1 MFRMRCINQQSV
13 SSKAR
18 SAIIF
23 GVLAL
28 LQCLTQVALAAEPS
42 ASTAPAT
49 DAKVD
54 APTILPKDAN
64 AGNAKAEDAQV
75 KDATSSK
82 NEVTAGSGKVNIY
95 DESDLE
101 TSAPEKVK
109 KHWFW
114 LKHGPSFWKLR
125 YYFAAQN
132 ASDCEFFYG
141 LIQDNP
147 LLGRASVDFN
157 SANGCK
163 CHGVGQ
169 VTHLPLKGG
178 GAGQRGYI
186 HVKCEDGRHM
196 KGHFTTTSLTT
207 GFAELTDD
215 KEHKFEA
222 TFGHNAD
229 QAVDKVNALRKKLGC
244 PEVTAKEIETKVNA
258 DILNRQ

>member
-1 MFRMRCINQQSV
+1 ML
-13 SSKAR
+13 SKVK
-18 SAIIF
+18 SIVF
-23 GVLAL
+23 LGVFMLFA
-28 LQCLTQVALAAEPS
+28 CEVAAADAEPI
-42 ASTAPAT
+42 APT
-49 DAKVD
+49 MPVVKTSDAKSEDSKTPD
-54 APTILPKDAN
+54 APPNDA
-64 AGNAKAEDAQV
+64 
-75 KDATSSK
+75 SMSK
-82 NEVTAGSGKVNIY
+82 NSDTAGGAKTNIY

-101 TSAPEKVK
+101 TSPPEVVK

-125 YYFAAQN
+125 YYFSAQN

-169 VTHLPLKGG
+169 VTHLPLKGN

-196 KGHFTTTSLTT
+196 RGHFTTTSLTT
-207 GFAELTDD
+207 GFADLTDD
-215 KEHKFEA
+215 KGHKFEA
-222 TFGHNAD
+222 TFGHSAD
-229 QAVDKVNALRKKLGC
+229 QAIDKVNALRKKLGC
-244 PEVTAKEIETKVNA
+244 PEVTAQEIETKVNA
-258 DILNRQ
+258 EILNKPKKLNKLGH

>member
-1 MFRMRCINQQSV
+1 MRFFNQQTVPRITKSAIAFSVLTLLVCQTSVGSEELNATVEPPTNANADSTMTRAKDVNSKDAQANDASLPKKEVTV
-13 SSKAR
+13 SS
-18 SAIIF
+18 
-23 GVLAL
+23 
-28 LQCLTQVALAAEPS
+28 
-42 ASTAPAT
+42 
-49 DAKVD
+49 
-54 APTILPKDAN
+54 
-64 AGNAKAEDAQV
+64 
-75 KDATSSK
+75 
-82 NEVTAGSGKVNIY
+82 GKTNIY

-101 TSAPEKVK
+101 TAPPEKVK

-169 VTHLPLKGG
+169 VTHVPLKGG

-222 TFGHNAD
+222 TFGHSAD

-244 PEVTAKEIETKVNA
+244 PEVTADEIETKVNA
-258 DILNRQ
+258 EILHKQKH

>member
-1 MFRMRCINQQSV
+1 MRFFNQQSAPSITKSV
-13 SSKAR
+13 ITFSVLTLLVCQTTAGSEELKAP
-18 SAIIF
+18 
-23 GVLAL
+23 V
-28 LQCLTQVALAAEPS
+28 V
-42 ASTAPAT
+42 PAT
-49 DAKVD
+49 DASADSTTTLAKDVNSKDAQAKDASSSQKEGTAGNGKVD
-54 APTILPKDAN
+54 
-64 AGNAKAEDAQV
+64 
-75 KDATSSK
+75 
-82 NEVTAGSGKVNIY
+82 IY

-101 TSAPEKVK
+101 TSPPEKVK

-169 VTHLPLKGG
+169 VTHVPLKGG

-186 HVKCEDGRHM
+186 HVKCEDGRRM

-222 TFGHNAD
+222 TFGHSAD
-229 QAVDKVNALRKKLGC
+229 QAIDKVNALRKKLGC
-244 PEVTAKEIETKVNA
+244 PEVTAEEIETKVNA
-258 DILNRQ
+258 EILHKQKH

>member
-1 MFRMRCINQQSV
+1 ML
-13 SSKAR
+13 SKVK
-18 SAIIF
+18 SIVF
-23 GVLAL
+23 LGVFMLLA
-28 LQCLTQVALAAEPS
+28 CEVAAADAEPIAPTMPGVKTIDAKS
-42 ASTAPAT
+42 EDSKTPDAPAN
-49 DAKVD
+49 DA
-54 APTILPKDAN
+54 
-64 AGNAKAEDAQV
+64 
-75 KDATSSK
+75 SMSK
-82 NEVTAGSGKVNIY
+82 NSDTAGGAKTNIY

-101 TSAPEKVK
+101 TSPPEVVK

-125 YYFAAQN
+125 YYFSAQN

-169 VTHLPLKGG
+169 VTHLPLKGN

-196 KGHFTTTSLTT
+196 RGHFTTTSLTT
-207 GFAELTDD
+207 GFADLTDD
-215 KEHKFEA
+215 KGHKFEA
-222 TFGHNAD
+222 TFGHSAD
-229 QAVDKVNALRKKLGC
+229 QAIDKVNALRKKLGC
-244 PEVTAKEIETKVNA
+244 PEVTAQEIETKVNA
-258 DILNRQ
+258 EILNKPKKPNNLGH

>member
-1 MFRMRCINQQSV
+1 MLRLIARAKSFQIGITFIVMRFLDCQ
-13 SSKAR
+13 
-18 SAIIF
+18 
-23 GVLAL
+23 
-28 LQCLTQVALAAEPS
+28 TTTALAAEPS
-42 ASTAPAT
+42 MMSGAAQDVSAGQSSSLSTKYQVPST
-49 DAKVD
+49 TESGKSTTE
-54 APTILPKDAN
+54 TIPPKHGD
-64 AGNAKAEDAQV
+64 
-75 KDATSSK
+75 
-82 NEVTAGSGKVNIY
+82 TAGSAKTDIY

-101 TSAPEKVK
+101 TSPPEKVK

-114 LKHGPSFWKLR
+114 LRHGPSFFKLR
-125 YYFAAQN
+125 YYFSAQN

-163 CHGVGQ
+163 CHGVAQ
-169 VTHLPLKGG
+169 VTHLPLKGN

-207 GFAELTDD
+207 GFADLTDD
-215 KEHKFEA
+215 KGHKFEA
-222 TFGHNAD
+222 TFGHSAD
-229 QAVDKVNALRKKLGC
+229 QAVDKINALRQKLGC

-258 DILNRQ
+258 ELLNKRKH

>member
-1 MFRMRCINQQSV
+1 MLFNCPTT
-13 SSKAR
+13 A
-18 SAIIF
+18 AF
-23 GVLAL
+23 
-28 LQCLTQVALAAEPS
+28 AEPTVSTQS
-42 ASTAPAT
+42 AQNASVNPSAQLLSESKTMGGDKAGESTTETIPTKNADT
-49 DAKVD
+49 TSGAK
-54 APTILPKDAN
+54 T
-64 AGNAKAEDAQV
+64 
-75 KDATSSK
+75 
-82 NEVTAGSGKVNIY
+82 NIY

-101 TSAPEKVK
+101 TSPPEVVK

-114 LKHGPSFWKLR
+114 LRHGPSFFKLR
-125 YYFAAQN
+125 YYFSAQN

-163 CHGVGQ
+163 CHGVAQ
-169 VTHLPLKGG
+169 VTHLPLKGN

-207 GFAELTDD
+207 GFADLTDD
-215 KEHKFEA
+215 KGHKFEA
-222 TFGHNAD
+222 TFGHSAD
-229 QAVDKVNALRKKLGC
+229 QAVDKVNALRQKLGC

-258 DILNRQ
+258 ELLNKRKH

>member
-1 MFRMRCINQQSV
+1 MLGMGFFNQQSV
-13 SSKAR
+13 PRKTKSV
-18 SAIIF
+18 ITF

-28 LQCLTQVALAAEPS
+28 FACQTTAGSEELNAPV
-42 ASTAPAT
+42 APAT
-49 DAKVD
+49 DASAD
-54 APTILPKDAN
+54 ATAALPNNANTKDAQ
-64 AGNAKAEDAQV
+64 A
-75 KDATSSK
+75 KDASLLK
-82 NEVTAGSGKVNIY
+82 KEVTAGSGKINIY

-101 TSAPEKVK
+101 ASPPEKVR

-157 SANGCK
+157 SASGCK

-169 VTHLPLKGG
+169 VTHVPLKGG

-215 KEHKFEA
+215 KERKFEA
-222 TFGHNAD
+222 TFGHSAD

-244 PEVTAKEIETKVNA
+244 PEVTAEEIETKVNA
-258 DILNRQ
+258 EILNRQKR